1 MKGVL
6 LCRVSSASQ
15 DYERQITELS
25 AYAASQR
32 IEIVKIFANKISGA
46 KKNEDRPEILE
57 MIEYVKSN
65 QVDKVLVLEISRLGR
80 NTLEALKVIELLN
93 ENKICLYVKNYGIET
108 LDENGN
114 INPMA
119 QFLCTI
125 LLEVARMER
134 TTIKQRM
141 ESGYIN
147 FRNKGGKVGRKEGYK
162 KTDEMFKQEY
172 AEEMKLL
179 KKGISLRNV
188 CKITGRSVNTL
199 RKVSSICLPQ
209 INKFNM
215 SDLDSIK
222 SN

>member
-6 LCRVSSASQ
+6 LCRVSTVSQ
-15 DYERQITELS
+15 DYERQITELT
-25 AYAASQR
+25 AYAASQK

-46 KKNEDRPEILE
+46 KKNEDRPEIIE
-57 MIEYVKSN
+57 MIQYIREN
-65 QVDKVLVLEISRLGR
+65 QIDKVLVLEISRLGR

-108 LDENGN
+108 LDEKGN

-141 ESGYIN
+141 ESGYQN

-162 KTDEMFKQEY
+162 KTDEMLKQEY
-172 AEEMKLL
+172 VEEMKLL

-188 CKITGRSVNTL
+188 SKITGKSVNTL
-199 RKVSSICLPQ
+199 RKVSSICIPQ
-209 INKFNM
+209 VN
-215 SDLDSIK
+215 
-222 SN
+222 

>member
-6 LCRVSSASQ
+6 LCRVSTVSQ

-25 AYAASQR
+25 AYAASQK
-32 IEIVKIFANKISGA
+32 IEIVKIFANKVSGA
-46 KKNEDRPEILE
+46 KKNEDRPEIHE
-57 MIEYVKSN
+57 MIEYVKSS

-141 ESGYIN
+141 ESGYVN

-162 KTDEMFKQEY
+162 KTDEVFKQEY
-172 AEEMKLL
+172 AEEIKLL
-179 KKGISLRNV
+179 RKGISLRNV
-188 CKITGRSVNTL
+188 SKITGRSVNTL
-199 RKVSSICLPQ
+199 RKVCSICLA
-209 INKFNM
+209 
-215 SDLDSIK
+215 
-222 SN
+222 

>member
-6 LCRVSSASQ
+6 LCRVSTVSQ
-15 DYERQITELS
+15 DYERQITELT
-25 AYAASQR
+25 AYAASQK

-108 LDENGN
+108 LDEKGN

-141 ESGYIN
+141 ESGYQN
-147 FRNKGGKVGRKEGYK
+147 FRNKGGKVGRKEGYR
-162 KTDEMFKQEY
+162 KTDEKLKQ
-172 AEEMKLL
+172 
-179 KKGISLRNV
+179 GI
-188 CKITGRSVNTL
+188 C
-199 RKVSSICLPQ
+199 
-209 INKFNM
+209 
-215 SDLDSIK
+215 
-222 SN
+222 

>member
-6 LCRVSSASQ
+6 LCRVSTVSQ
-15 DYERQITELS
+15 DYERQVTELS
-25 AYAASQR
+25 MYATSHK
-32 IEIVKIFANKISGA
+32 IEIVKIFANKVSGS

-57 MIEYVKSN
+57 MIDYVKSN
-65 QVDKVLVLEISRLGR
+65 RVEKVLVLEISRLGR

-108 LDENGN
+108 LDEKGN

-141 ESGYIN
+141 ESGYAN

-162 KTDEMFKQEY
+162 KTDEMLRQEY
-172 AEEMKLL
+172 AEEIKLL
-179 KKGISLRNV
+179 KKGISLRNIS
-188 CKITGRSVNTL
+188 KISGKSVNTL
-199 RKVSSICLPQ
+199 RKVSSIC
-209 INKFNM
+209 ISKA
-215 SDLDSIK
+215 I
-222 SN
+222 